1 MPKVLWNYLLAIPAV
16 FSGILIL
23 PGAGNAAEM
32 QWDTEPTQQQQETL
46 LVQKITQTD
55 PAPLSSTEEIPVSA
69 PISQTEPVEP
79 QITSVSQLEE
89 FPVSAPISQ
98 TEPVEPQNTSVSQLS
113 DVKPTD
119 WAFQALQSLVERYGV
134 ITGLPNRTFQGNRP
148 LSRYEFA
155 AGLNAALD
163 KINEVI
169 VSATENATTKTDL
182 ATLQKLREDFAD
194 ELTVLRGKLDN
205 LEARTA
211 QVEGNQFSTT
221 TVLTGTAQFVAQ
233 GVLAGNN
240 VVTKRPVPRSFT
252 LGDQVRL
259 ALNTSFTGKDQL
271 RITLV
276 GGNITSLGGVPN
288 PRGTGTGLSTSNPTG
303 GLFGTFDG
311 RTADNASPSFGPNQL
326 YLAGIRY
333 RFPLTKDTQFNI
345 FAQSDGA
352 NEIGLSGPTNPF
364 EGSASNGITR
374 FSRRNMV
381 FNYGDTGPGIAIL
394 HQLGKQFQLGLAYS
408 APNGNNPAA
417 NNGLF
422 TGRYVAFG
430 QLTYF
435 SPSKNFRLGL
445 SYANTYSPAGTL
457 GQGGTNFGPAAG
469 SNLANSTISTNLRNA
484 ANGIVDKGTVGNLY
498 GIGAQYQF
506 NPKFVINSF
515 VGYSS
520 HRYLEQGDGDVWNW
534 AVGLTFPDLGKKGSL
549 GALFVG
555 VAPTLTGLSNNVDL
569 GAGRGQADKDT
580 SFHVEGWYQY
590 QLSNHIAITPGVIW
604 ITAPDSDASNP
615 GSVVAWLRTTFRF

>member
-1 MPKVLWNYLLAIPAV
+1 MRGYEESKIHLCEELSTVPKILWSHLLAIPAV
-16 FSGILIL
+16 FSG
-23 PGAGNAAEM
+23 
-32 QWDTEPTQQQQETL
+32 L
-46 LVQKITQTD
+46 LVLSSVASAVEVQNTTESTVQALAEDKGDEVKNTIST
-55 PAPLSSTEEIPVSA
+55 PLSPSDTLP
-69 PISQTEPVEP
+69 
-79 QITSVSQLEE
+79 
-89 FPVSAPISQ
+89 FPSSPDSLVLPDSLDSPDSIEQ
-98 TEPVEPQNTSVSQLS
+98 VTSVSQLS

-134 ITGLPNRTFQGNRP
+134 ITGLPDGTFQGNRS

-155 AGLNAALD
+155 AGLNAALA

-169 VSATENATTKTDL
+169 VNTAENGATKGDL
-182 ATLQKLREDFAD
+182 VTLQKLREEFAG
-194 ELTVLRGKLDN
+194 ELTALRGKLDN
-205 LEARTA
+205 LEVRAA
-211 QVEGNQFSTT
+211 QVEANQFSTT
-221 TVLTGTAQFVAQ
+221 TKLVGEFQFVVG

-240 VVTKRPVPRSFT
+240 VVTKRPAPRIIT
-252 LGDQVRL
+252 LGDRVVLR
-259 ALNTSFTGKDQL
+259 LNTSFTGQDQL
-271 RITLV
+271 RLTLT

-288 PRGTGTGLSTSNPTG
+288 PRGTGSGLSTINPTG
-303 GLFGTFDG
+303 GIFGTFDG
-311 RTADNASPSFGPNQL
+311 RTADNASPSFGPNQF
-326 YLAGIRY
+326 YLSGIRY
-333 RFPLTKDTQFNI
+333 RFPLTPTTQFNI

-394 HQLGKQFQLGLAYS
+394 QQLGKQFQLGLSYS
-408 APNGNNPAA
+408 APNGSNPTV

-435 SPSKNFRLGL
+435 SPSRNFRLGL

-469 SNLANSTISTNLRNA
+469 SNLANSTISTNLQNA
-484 ANGIVDKGTVGNLY
+484 VNGIVDKGTVGNLY

-506 NPKFVINSF
+506 NPRFVVNSF
-515 VGYSS
+515 IGYSS
-520 HRYLEQGDGDVWNW
+520 HRYLGQGDGDVWNW
-534 AVGLTFPDLGKKGSL
+534 GVGLTFPDLGKEGSL

-555 VAPTLTGLSNNVDL
+555 VAPTLTGLSKNVDL

-590 QLSNHIAITPGVIW
+590 QLTDQIAITPGFIW
-604 ITAPDSDASNP
+604 ITAPNSDASNP
-615 GSVVAWLRTTFRF
+615 DSLVAWLRTTFRF

>member
-32 QWDTEPTQQQQETL
+32 QNNTEPTQQQQETV

-55 PAPLSSTEEIPVSA
+55 PAPLSSTEEISVSA
-69 PISQTEPVEP
+69 AISQTEPVEP
-79 QITSVSQLEE
+79 QITSVSQLEK

-98 TEPVEPQNTSVSQLS
+98 TEPVEPQTTSVSQLS

-169 VSATENATTKTDL
+169 FSATENATTKTDL

-211 QVEGNQFSTT
+211 QVEANQFSTT
-221 TVLTGTAQFVAQ
+221 TVLTGYAQFVAQ

-271 RITLV
+271 RITLL

-288 PRGTGTGLSTSNPTG
+288 PIGTGTGLSTSNPTG

-311 RTADNASPSFGPNQL
+311 RTSDNASPSFGPNQL

-333 RFPLTKDTQFNI
+333 RFPLTKDTQLNI

-364 EGSASNGITR
+364 EGSGSNGITR

-394 HQLGKQFQLGLAYS
+394 QQLGKQFQLGLAYS
-408 APNGNNPAA
+408 APNGSNPAA
-417 NNGLF
+417 SNGLF

-435 SPSKNFRLGL
+435 SPNKNFRLGL

-457 GQGGTNFGPAAG
+457 GQAATNFGPAAG
-469 SNLANSTISTNLRNA
+469 SNLANSTISTNPQNA

-520 HRYLEQGDGDVWNW
+520 HRYLGQGDGDVWNW

-549 GALFVG
+549 GALLVG
-555 VAPTLTGLSNNVDL
+555 VAPTLTGLSKNVDL

-604 ITAPDSDASNP
+604 ITAPNSDASNP